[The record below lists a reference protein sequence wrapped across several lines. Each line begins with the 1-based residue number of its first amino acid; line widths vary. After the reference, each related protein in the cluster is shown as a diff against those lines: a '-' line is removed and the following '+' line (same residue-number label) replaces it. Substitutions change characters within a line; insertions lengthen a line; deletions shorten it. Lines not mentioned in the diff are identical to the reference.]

1 MSEYIEISRCDGAKL
16 SSDAGAVAA
25 AATTCYVLCVCVC
38 SVLNEC
44 AMYDMI
50 VKTRLVHVQSL
61 VSLHLIHD
69 IVQAILCETIII
81 ISPLHTFY
89 ALGRSECV
97 RAWRRCLDAEWR
109 VLQNFLIKF
118 G

>member
-25 AATTCYVLCVCVC
+25 AATTCYAVCVCVC

-69 IVQAILCETIII
+69 IVPTIPVLCKTIII

-89 ALGRSECV
+89 SFGRASVCA
-97 RAWRRCLDAEWR
+97 RGDDAWTPNGACCKT
-109 VLQNFLIKF
+109 F
-118 G
+118 